1 MMPLRVANILR
12 DRKLMEEARR
22 TAASFLASL
31 KDKSESERRAALFG
45 VLERW
50 KGQLELVTVG

>member
-1 MMPLRVANILR
+1 
-12 DRKLMEEARR
+12 MEEARR
-22 TAASFLASL
+22 TAALFLASL
-31 KDKSESERRAALFG
+31 KGKRESERRAALLG